1 MRYVGIFLMAGA
13 AAGGG
18 FYGAKKL
25 SEQLEILLVFRQMV
39 YHLKSRILHANDTL
53 PEALMEIGEWF
64 LEQQKG
70 TLKEPGR
77 FFVRVAE
84 RLYREHDHSFSEIW
98 KEELARWPTEISLR
112 SSDKRSLEELGEN
125 LGYADRDMQERTL
138 LFYLERTDD
147 SIAALKRELE
157 TKAKLYRYLGVAA
170 GLFLIVVLI

>member
-1 MRYVGIFLMAGA
+1 MRYMGILLMAGA

-53 PEALMEIGEWF
+53 PEALMEIGKWF
-64 LEQQKG
+64 SEQQKG
-70 TLKEPGR
+70 ALKEPGR
-77 FFVRVAE
+77 FFVQVAE
-84 RLYREHDHSFSEIW
+84 RLHWEHDCSFSEIW
-98 KEELARWPTEISLR
+98 KEELAKWPTAIPFQSADR
-112 SSDKRSLEELGEN
+112 RSLEELGEN

-147 SIAALKRELE
+147 SIAALKQELE
-157 TKAKLYRYLGVAA
+157 TKTKLYRYLGVAA